1 MARDGPPH
9 PPAFKKIRIGVAFL
23 PVKYSAIFSV
33 ADFVI
38 SSIIFSFY
46 KNHLYDRIIL
56 KPNRKIVTS
65 IGSVN
70 MSVD

>member
-1 MARDGPPH
+1 LSVSFGSSRAMAREGPPH

-23 PVKYSAIFSV
+23 PFKYSAIFSV

-46 KNHLYDRIIL
+46 KNHLYDRTIL
-56 KPNRKIVTS
+56 KPMER
-65 IGSVN
+65 
-70 MSVD
+70 